1 MWYCAGMD
9 KESIDDALMELLNA
23 GYIEVEY
30 NEKLEATFKVT
41 EIGKSVVKD
50 ILGDLDEL

>member
-1 MWYCAGMD
+1 MD
-9 KESIDDALMELLNA
+9 REEIDEALMELLNA

-30 NEKLEATFKVT
+30 NEELEATFKVT
-41 EIGKSVVKD
+41 EAGKAVVKD

>member
-1 MWYCAGMD
+1 MD
-9 KESIDDALMELLNA
+9 REEIDEALMELLNA

-30 NEKLEATFKVT
+30 NEKLEAAFKIT
-41 EIGKSVVKD
+41 EAGKSVVKD

>member
-9 KESIDDALMELLNA
+9 REEIDEALMELLSA

-30 NEKLEATFKVT
+30 NEKLEATFKIT
-41 EIGKSVVKD
+41 EAGRSVVKD

>member
-1 MWYCAGMD
+1 MD
-9 KESIDDALMELLNA
+9 KEEIDDALMELLNA

-41 EIGKSVVKD
+41 EAGKSVVKD
-50 ILGDLDEL
+50 ILRDLDEL